1 MCPDCLAPDHRHWNC
16 PKKQCHG
23 CYEYGH
29 VTHCCLGNPKG
40 VFYDPEYLSHV
51 AAGAAPTVKIP
62 NVLKILVPSKF
73 VPYWERERRAK
84 EEQAKTF
91 VPAQPPQKNAWN
103 ARREPLPPPMPKAG
117 TPKAGTSKAGTPKA
131 GTPKS
136 VDDTL
141 NQVLHVLD
149 NLSGVFSDLDTQI
162 AKVDDR
168 ERQLE

>member
-117 TPKAGTSKAGTPKA
+117 TLKA

-168 ERQLE
+168 ERQLEVALAKERK